1 MELKH
6 CTSSHG
12 STLSCRENISC
23 TYMHVQYI
31 DRNSPPIPVGLNS
44 SMGRVADWNPE
55 GVSSNLASDN
65 TFFVLVKDSVRDHA

>member
-1 MELKH
+1 M
-6 CTSSHG
+6 
-12 STLSCRENISC
+12 
-23 TYMHVQYI
+23 YI